1 MSLPTLKQDF
11 SDGLPQSD
19 RLEQIATIAAL
30 VLAARAIAE
39 FWLYTSPVLPTL
51 LVTSL
56 SAMLAVIVLKRR
68 GNTHAGSILLVI
80 TLTMMISFMAWVG
93 EGNRDTVLLLYPVTV
108 MVAGLLVSRRVV
120 VMLLIGILLAIT
132 LMAYCDISGW
142 HTFDQRPNVTA
153 TYVTRLVDLAAVLIG
168 GSVVT
173 ILFIGD
179 MQAALA
185 RSRAEMRRA
194 RRAEQELERHLGQRE
209 SLIEERTKA
218 LFLAKEAAEA
228 ANIAKS
234 AFLANMSHEL
244 RTPMNGVLG
253 MIELSKRRMADP
265 QGISQLDQA
274 KTSADHLLGVIND
287 ILDLSKIEAERMV
300 LEAVPLSLG
309 QSAEQIVGTLGQKAT
324 EKGLKLTIDLP
335 AELVRAPLSGDP
347 LRLGQILFN
356 LVGNAIK
363 FTEQGEVALRIRP
376 VGETP
381 EAVQVRFDVSDSG
394 IGIEPEAQAR
404 LFRSFEQADNSM
416 TRKYGGTG
424 LGLAICKRLVRLM
437 SGEIG
442 VESTPGRGS
451 TFWFVVP
458 LKKREPGAVPPA
470 PTLAGLMA
478 EQRLQA
484 EYAGTRILLAEDEP
498 VSQAVSRALL
508 ENAGFVVDLAEDGRQ
523 ALELAKQNTY
533 ALILMDMQMPVLNG
547 VDAAK
552 AIRDMGAG
560 SLNRTTPIIAMTA
573 NAFDED
579 RQACLDA
586 GMNDHVSKPV
596 APKVLYETLL
606 AWLEMRGD

>member
-1 MSLPTLKQDF
+1 MRLSTLKQDF
-11 SDGLPQSD
+11 SAGLPQSD

-51 LVTSL
+51 LVASL
-56 SAMLAVIVLKRR
+56 GAMLAVIVLKRR
-68 GNTHAGSILLVI
+68 GNTRAGSILLVG
-80 TLTMMISFMAWVG
+80 TLTLMISFMAWVG

-108 MVAGLLVSRRVV
+108 MLAGLLVSRRVV
-120 VMLLIGILLAIT
+120 AILLIGMLLAIT

-142 HTFDQRPNVTA
+142 YAFDQRPNVTS
-153 TYVTRLVDLAAVLIG
+153 TYVTRLVDLASILIG
-168 GSVVT
+168 GSLVSM
-173 ILFIGD
+173 LFIGD
-179 MQAALA
+179 IQAALA
-185 RSRAEMRRA
+185 RSSAETRRA
-194 RRAEQELERHLGQRE
+194 RQAEQELERQVGQRE
-209 SLIEERTKA
+209 SLIEERTRA

-287 ILDLSKIEAERMV
+287 ILDLSKIEAERLV

-309 QSAEQIVGTLGQKAT
+309 QSAEHIIGTLGHKAA
-324 EKGLKLTIDLP
+324 EKSLKLAVDLP
-335 AELVRAPLSGDP
+335 AEFARAPLAGDP

-363 FTEQGEVALRIRP
+363 FTEQGEVRLRVRP

-381 EAVQVRFDVSDSG
+381 EAVHVRFEVIDSG
-394 IGIEPEAQAR
+394 IGIEPEALAR
-404 LFRSFEQADNSM
+404 LFRTFEQADNSM

-424 LGLAICKRLVRLM
+424 LGLAICKRLVLLM
-437 SGEIG
+437 GGEIG
-442 VESTPGRGS
+442 AESLPGRGS

-458 LKKREPGAVPPA
+458 LNKLEQGAVPPA
-470 PTLAGLMA
+470 PTTNGLTAERRLLADH
-478 EQRLQA
+478 
-484 EYAGTRILLAEDEP
+484 AGTRVLLAEDEP
-498 VSQAVSRALL
+498 VNQEVARVLL
-508 ENAGFVVDLAEDGRQ
+508 EDAGLVVDLAENGQQ
-523 ALELAKQNTY
+523 AVELAKQNIY
-533 ALILMDMQMPVLNG
+533 ALILMDMQMPVMNG
-547 VDAAK
+547 VDATMRHSS
-552 AIRDMGAG
+552 IAG
-560 SLNRTTPIIAMTA
+560 RVNAPHRFIAMTA

-586 GMNDHVSKPV
+586 GMNHHVSKPV
-596 APKVLYETLL
+596 APELLYETLL
-606 AWLEMRGD
+606 AWLEKRGD